1 MIIILN
7 KARIIHML
15 EQEPHIHHM
24 CEFKEEEEAP
34 KNTWKEYFRGILG
47 HLGDKVRFF
56 DSQVF
61 LVFLKAFI
69 KLN

>member
-1 MIIILN
+1 MEIILN

-15 EQEPHIHHM
+15 EQEPHIHD
-24 CEFKEEEEAP
+24 EYKFKEEEEAP
-34 KNTWKEYFRGILG
+34 IGILG

>member
-15 EQEPHIHHM
+15 EQEPHIHHV

-34 KNTWKEYFRGILG
+34 KGILG

>member
-15 EQEPHIHHM
+15 EQEPHIHHV
-24 CEFKEEEEAP
+24 CEFKEEEAAP
-34 KNTWKEYFRGILG
+34 IGILG
-47 HLGDKVRFF
+47 RLGDKVRFF